1 MTSDSQHPSRMW
13 VWVAVSLAGILAVF
27 LRPLAALTHR
37 ALSDENVSH
46 ALLIPFIS
54 AWLLYDDRKR
64 IFRAPSHDFIT
75 ASLFVIG
82 AVGSAFWGYYLESR
96 LQSPDALSHFILS
109 LVLACLAVLAFA
121 FGRQTLRFGFFP
133 FALLFLMIPWPSYIL
148 NPIISYLQYG
158 SADIASAI
166 FSISGAPVLREGL
179 VFRLPRAT
187 IEVAPECSGIRSSM
201 ALLVLALLIAHF
213 AFRPLWK
220 KALFVIAGLFIMIVK
235 NGIRIATLTLLANYV
250 DPGFLFGN
258 LHREGGVVFFF
269 IGLVLLL
276 PLYWFL
282 RRGEKG
288 LENPAVPLP
297 ALRPKEN

>member
-13 VWVAVSLAGILAVF
+13 VWAAVSLAAILALF
-27 LRPLAALTHR
+27 LRPLIALTHR

-54 AWLLYDDRKR
+54 AWLLYDERKR
-64 IFRAPSHDFIT
+64 IFSAPSRDFLT

-82 AVGSAFWGYYLESR
+82 AVGAGFWGFYSGSR
-96 LQSPDALSHFILS
+96 LQSPDALSYFILS
-109 LVLACLAVLAFA
+109 LVLTCLAVFAFA
-121 FGRQTLRFGFFP
+121 FGRQALRFGFFP
-133 FALLFLMIPWPSYIL
+133 FALLFLMIPWPFYLL

-166 FSISGAPVLREGL
+166 FSVSGAPVLREGL
-179 VFRLPRAT
+179 VFHLPRAT

-201 ALLVLALLIAHF
+201 ALLVLALLIAHL
-213 AFRPLWK
+213 AFRPFWK
-220 KALFVIAGLFIMIVK
+220 KALFVVVGLFIMIIK

-250 DPGFLFGN
+250 DPGFLFGD
-258 LHREGGVVFFF
+258 LHRKGGVVFFL
-269 IGLVLLL
+269 IGLVLLV

-282 RRGEKG
+282 RRGENG
-288 LENPAVPLP
+288 ASTPIALP
-297 ALRPKEN
+297 ELGPRGN